1 MSAGLGARATA
12 VGGLPPRG
20 AFPELDARYCGA
32 IGYEFMHCATAAE
45 RDFFAAA
52 AERPPFAA
60 APSEERNAASLML
73 RGAELEA
80 FLSRRYPGL
89 KQYGGAGTEALLPCV
104 EAIVRAA
111 GAGGTSKLVIG
122 QAHRGRL
129 ALLVAL
135 MNYPARKLFWKLDG
149 NDDIPASEPGLDDV
163 SSHIYHSAA
172 LSGVRVSL
180 LPNPSHLEGVNPVV
194 AGRVRAAR
202 DAGES
207 ALALLI
213 HGDGAF
219 SGQGVVAECFA
230 ASKTP
235 GFDIHGTV
243 HVICNNL
250 LAFTAGAGVGRSS
263 TYASD
268 AAKAVDAPVLH
279 VNAEDVGAVLTA
291 SALAVRYRGEFA
303 KDVVVDLIGY
313 RRAGHNEVD
322 EPAFT
327 SPRLYAE
334 IRARKP
340 FAAAFGERVLGA
352 EGAAAVVARAAAHLD
367 KELAAAR
374 AAAGAPAGAPFT
386 EAGGATG
393 AGSGAPASDDGTHVV
408 ADGTAFG
415 GAWRSVR
422 PARADG
428 EVAACPDTGAPLERL
443 RAAGAAS
450 VAHPP
455 PPFLVHD
462 RLLRSHV
469 APRLA
474 ALAAPPGDPKIDWA
488 TGEALAFGLALEEGR
503 AVRLSGQDVE
513 RGTFSHRHAVF
524 VDAETEARAHAF
536 PQAKG
541 RFRVHSSLLSEE
553 GVLGFVRLSGRSRFP
568 RAAPITPF
576 PTTPIPSRNT
586 ATRSRT
592 PATSRCGRHSLATLQ
607 TPPRWL
613 STTLSPRASQSGCAP
628 RAS

>member
-1 MSAGLGARATA
+1 M
-12 VGGLPPRG
+12 
-20 AFPELDARYCGA
+20 
-32 IGYEFMHCATAAE
+32 
-45 RDFFAAA
+45 
-52 AERPPFAA
+52 
-60 APSEERNAASLML
+60 
-73 RGAELEA
+73 
-80 FLSRRYPGL
+80 
-89 KQYGGAGTEALLPCV
+89 ALL
-104 EAIVRAA
+104 
-111 GAGGTSKLVIG
+111 
-122 QAHRGRL
+122 
-129 ALLVAL
+129 
-135 MNYPARKLFWKLDG
+135 NYPARKLFHKLDG
-149 NDDIPASEPGLDDV
+149 GDEIPGVEPGADDV
-163 SSHIYHSAA
+163 SSHIYQSAVLA
-172 LSGVRVSL
+172 GGVRVSL

-202 DAGES
+202 DAGED

-235 GFDIHGTV
+235 GFDVGGTV
-243 HVICNNL
+243 HVLTNNL
-250 LAFTAGAGVGRSS
+250 LAFTAAAGVGRSS

-279 VNAEDVGAVLTA
+279 VNAEDVGAVLAA
-291 SALAVRYRGEFA
+291 SSLAARYRAAFQR
-303 KDVVVDLIGY
+303 DVLVDLVGY

-334 IRARKP
+334 IRARRP

-352 EGAAAVVARAAAHLD
+352 EGAAAVTARAAAHFD

-374 AAAGAPAGAPFT
+374 GAPAGAAPGAPFSL
-386 EAGGATG
+386 AGGATG
-393 AGSGAPASDDGTHVV
+393 AGSGAAASEDGTHVV

-415 GAWRSVR
+415 GAWRGVR
-422 PARADG
+422 PARTDE
-428 EVAACPDTGAPLERL
+428 EVAASPDTGAPLERL

-455 PPFLVHD
+455 PPFALHD
-462 RLLRSHV
+462 RLLRGHV

-474 ALAAPPGDPKIDWA
+474 ALAAPPEAPVVDWA

-524 VDAETEARAHAF
+524 VDGATEARARAF
-536 PQAKG
+536 PEAGG

-553 GVLGFVRLSGRSRFP
+553 GVLGFVRLRAGRL
-568 RAAPITPF
+568 RAAQV
-576 PTTPIPSRNT
+576 
-586 ATRSRT
+586 
-592 PATSRCGRHSLATLQ
+592 G
-607 TPPRWL
+607 PPPPPL
-613 STTLSPRASQSGCAP
+613 LLFFL
-628 RAS
+628 